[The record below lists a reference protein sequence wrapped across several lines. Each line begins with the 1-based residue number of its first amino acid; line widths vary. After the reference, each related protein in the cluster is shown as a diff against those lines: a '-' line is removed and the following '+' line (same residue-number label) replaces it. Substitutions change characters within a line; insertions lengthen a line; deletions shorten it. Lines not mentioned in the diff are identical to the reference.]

1 LDAPQFCAQN
11 VNRFG
16 VALLVRLADACF
28 ETP

>member
-1 LDAPQFCAQN
+1 MDATQFGTKN

-28 ETP
+28 QTL